1 MKIIQID
8 GIKGL
13 ISAVFI
19 GACLFAGFVIFPGY
33 AAMYLW
39 NKYLAAGYMFPA
51 LNLFQGALL
60 WSIVVIS
67 YCILSKSGL
76 AVSFRETPEL
86 SQEELDKIL
95 KNAKF
100 YSGMPV
106 IPKVIKSEKIEL
118 PKNDKEQT
126 FISSPLSK
134 TSKSENVEDEKVSN
148 LK

>member
-8 GIKGL
+8 GMKGL

-33 AAMYLW
+33 AAMHLW
-39 NKYLAAGYMFPA
+39 NKYLAAGYMFPV
-51 LNLFQGALL
+51 LNLFQGVLL
-60 WSIVVIS
+60 WGITAIS
-67 YCILSKSGL
+67 YCILSKKGL

-86 SQEELDKIL
+86 SDEELDKIL
-95 KNAKF
+95 KNARF
-100 YSGMPV
+100 GGSMPV
-106 IPKVIKSEKIEL
+106 IRKVIKTDKIEL
-118 PKNDKEQT
+118 PKNDKEQA
-126 FISSPLSK
+126 FISSPLPK